1 MHNWRVELTA
11 LPFWLCQISKQ
22 GWKLNVPSHLWVYMT
37 FYRKASPLPYSI
49 QHQQWWKHLQIMS
62 QMKHKEIH
70 HMYCI
75 MCMMQKVLISFNTS
89 KYDLSIFMVTDSLRW
104 KILGNWPLQY
114 TIKIPHSVSVQ
125 LFGYEGIIALFSKHC
140 LIMYTVDMH
149 VSVSFYVD
157 ISRNSPDTSRTVLAC
172 RGPVV
177 STWGETLS
185 SILLSPSLFSLGPYS
200 GPPVWPV
207 G

>member
-1 MHNWRVELTA
+1 
-11 LPFWLCQISKQ
+11 
-22 GWKLNVPSHLWVYMT
+22 
-37 FYRKASPLPYSI
+37 
-49 QHQQWWKHLQIMS
+49 MS
-62 QMKHKEIH
+62 QVKRKEIH
-70 HMYCI
+70 HVYYI
-75 MCMMQKVLISFNTS
+75 LCMTQEGLSNFNTS
-89 KYDLSIFMVTDSLRW
+89 RYDLSVFLVTHCD
-104 KILGNWPLQY
+104 KDFLGNWPLQY
-114 TIKIPHSVSVQ
+114 TIKVPHSVSVQ
-125 LFGYEGIIALFSKHC
+125 LIGYEDFIAIFSKHC

-149 VSVSFYVD
+149 ASVSFNVD

-207 G
+207 R